1 VEAEELL
8 VDEAGERDIVE
19 HLHGEVVG
27 LLVVLVEACVG
38 RSVHS
43 VRKLK
48 KEVSCRHSW
57 LPRSMITCFGRA
69 NFIARINKSTSI
81 EKLPRST

>member
-27 LLVVLVEACVG
+27 LLVVFVEACV
-38 RSVHS
+38 
-43 VRKLK
+43 
-48 KEVSCRHSW
+48 
-57 LPRSMITCFGRA
+57 
-69 NFIARINKSTSI
+69 
-81 EKLPRST
+81 